1 MLTFAFTTLVLA
13 IFAAAGVLGY
23 LYAKR
28 EFSESLRTYR
38 RSTNAKINILTKRL
52 DEADEQIAMVS
63 NVAHQKQTD
72 GKPKMNPLIT
82 MEDRHEAGLKK
93 VVNING
99 ENVPLQK
106 TG

>member
-1 MLTFAFTTLVLA
+1 M
-13 IFAAAGVLGY
+13 
-23 LYAKR
+23 YAKR
-28 EFSESLRTYR
+28 EFNEGLRTYR
-38 RSTNAKINILTKRL
+38 RSANAKLKGLEKRL
-52 DEADEQIAMVS
+52 SETQDQLTLVS

-72 GKPKMNPLIT
+72 GTAKTNPLIK

-99 ENVPLQK
+99 EDRK